1 MNKKQARFSGA
12 GGGGGVR
19 GNEMEGVI
27 TAMLM
32 YLNRCSPL
40 KPSLNIYVFQWEI
53 RIDTALQEKE
63 KFLPTYM

>member
-1 MNKKQARFSGA
+1 
-12 GGGGGVR
+12 
-19 GNEMEGVI
+19 
-27 TAMLM
+27 MLM

-63 KFLPTYM
+63 KFLPLTCRGGRGNYFRGKGELTNQTLEE

>member
-1 MNKKQARFSGA
+1 MGR
-12 GGGGGVR
+12 GGEGLG
-19 GNEMEGVI
+19 EMIWKEL
-27 TAMLM
+27 MLM